1 MRTDRLRDALGQ
13 LRAAL
18 APPEADGQLLARFL
32 ASRDECAFAA
42 LVRRHG
48 PMVLGVCRRVL
59 RHVQDAEDAF
69 QATFLVLAR
78 KAASVRKRNAVGS
91 WLYAVAC
98 RTARR
103 LRDVRAQRW
112 AREQQVGTMP
122 HPQTGP
128 SEPQDW
134 RPLLDEALS
143 RLAERHRAPVVLC
156 DLQGLSRREAARQL
170 GLAHRT
176 LSRRLVKGR
185 TLLAQRLSRRGVTLS
200 GGALA
205 VLLSE
210 GAACAQV
217 PRALALATA
226 KAASLVAAGQL
237 AAVATPVAA
246 LTMGVLRAMWI
257 AKVKVVVAAV
267 FAVAA
272 LGAGVA
278 YHSEGVRAE
287 QVAQASPAKPRS
299 ELERLRREVELL
311 KLNLEVM
318 LEKVRAQEQELRELR
333 GKKAGPQPGALER
346 SRRIED
352 EQLRLKALE
361 QERAIKDRE
370 LELRQHRDA
379 KEKELELSRRRDLEA
394 RERELSRRRDV
405 EAKERELKQ
414 RPDELDGV
422 RRAEEAMRALRDAK
436 DDASRRRA
444 LESLDQALRTLRQQ
458 IPGARHDE
466 KKSN

>member
-1 MRTDRLRDALGQ
+1 LRDALGQ
-13 LRAAL
+13 LRLAL
-18 APPEADGQLLARFL
+18 APPEPDAHLLARFL

-59 RHVQDAEDAF
+59 RHMQDAEDAF

-78 KAASVRKRNAVGS
+78 KAGSVRQRAAVGN
-91 WLYAVAC
+91 WLYGVAY

-103 LRDVRAQRW
+103 LRDTRARLR
-112 AREQQVGTMP
+112 AREQQVDAMP
-122 HPQTGP
+122 HPSTGP
-128 SEPQDW
+128 IEPQDW

-170 GLAHRT
+170 GLPRGT
-176 LSRRLVKGR
+176 LLNRLAAGRR
-185 TLLAQRLSRRGVTLS
+185 LLAQRLSRKGVTLS

-205 VLLSE
+205 ALLSE
-210 GAACAQV
+210 GAASAQV
-217 PRALALATA
+217 SRALVLATA
-226 KAASLVAAGQL
+226 KAASFVAAGHL
-237 AAVATPVAA
+237 AAVATPVAT

-257 AKVKVVVAAV
+257 AKVKVVVAGVLA
-267 FAVAA
+267 AAA

-278 YHSEGVRAE
+278 YRSEAVRAE

-333 GKKAGPQPGALER
+333 GKKAGPQPETGYQGLNRARRLQDELKGNEPLPLNAFGRAQGA
-346 SRRIED
+346 
-352 EQLRLKALE
+352 
-361 QERAIKDRE
+361 KD
-370 LELRQHRDA
+370 
-379 KEKELELSRRRDLEA
+379 KELDRNPLNAFGRA
-394 RERELSRRRDV
+394 QG
-405 EAKERELKQ
+405 AKDK
-414 RPDELDGV
+414 ELDRKPRQVPDAVGQ
-422 RRAEEAMRALRDAK
+422 AEAALRALREAK
-436 DDASRRRA
+436 DNASRRRA
-444 LESLDQALRTLRQQ
+444 LEALDEALRRIRELMPDGGSN
-458 IPGARHDE
+458 I
-466 KKSN
+466 KKR